1 MQKSSSVSQTSL
13 KKSKFSATT
22 VELQLKGINIAFKV
36 QILDKKM
43 VIKNK
48 LGALGKR
55 NMFTQDFNK
64 HRVTCKIFSLQ
75 ARMRKDKRILMMK
88 NDFSSSQPISGD
100 KSIVKPHF
108 LMNFSNIISIVFN
121 NKKTKILIIIIFK
134 KIILKFKWMVFSQL
148 AIFQDSN
155 FIPFNIHK
163 LKQILWILFNNNKID
178 TFIANRLINRNI
190 NLIMTE
196 KTDIQAETKFQKN
209 IISSKKMKV
218 NHLELLWSLQKENR

>member
-1 MQKSSSVSQTSL
+1 
-13 KKSKFSATT
+13 
-22 VELQLKGINIAFKV
+22 
-36 QILDKKM
+36 
-43 VIKNK
+43 
-48 LGALGKR
+48 
-55 NMFTQDFNK
+55 
-64 HRVTCKIFSLQ
+64 
-75 ARMRKDKRILMMK
+75 
-88 NDFSSSQPISGD
+88 
-100 KSIVKPHF
+100 
-108 LMNFSNIISIVFN
+108 MNFSNIISIVFN